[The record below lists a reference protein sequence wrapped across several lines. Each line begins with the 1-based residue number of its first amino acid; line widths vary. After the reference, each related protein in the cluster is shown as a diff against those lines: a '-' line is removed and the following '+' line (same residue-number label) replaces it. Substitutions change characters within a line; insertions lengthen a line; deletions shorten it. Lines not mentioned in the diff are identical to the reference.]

1 MYIDVS
7 SSVHIDDI
15 MDQLGT
21 DELLDELRK
30 RGRDYN
36 TEYVDGD
43 EMRELLEKIYINRR
57 NGKDYQREL
66 DDLIYGILGKIV

>member
-7 SSVHIDDI
+7 TSVHVDDI
-15 MDQLGT
+15 MDQLDT
-21 DELLDELRK
+21 DDLLDELRK

-36 TEYVDGD
+36 TQYVDGD

-66 DDLIYGILGKIV
+66 DSLIYGILGKIV